1 MGLLSKLLGRN
12 RADMKDAARIYAPVM
27 TQSRLAAFYGEGR
40 FPDNYDGRIDVLTLN
55 LCLIMKRLREFGRN
69 GDILSQAI
77 FDTLRD
83 DFEIALREEG
93 LSDKGV
99 AKRIKPMIRLF
110 YDRLKSYDAV
120 IEAAQS
126 DKGVF
131 SKAIAQNLGMDIQ
144 TPFTDNVANY
154 GLSFFEHLGQLSLG
168 EIATAKFVFP
178 ALKS

>member
-1 MGLLSKLLGRN
+1 MLP
-12 RADMKDAARIYAPVM
+12 IVTYAPVM

-110 YDRLKSYDAV
+110 YDRLKSYD
-120 IEAAQS
+120 
-126 DKGVF
+126 DR
-131 SKAIAQNLGMDIQ
+131 
-144 TPFTDNVANY
+144 
-154 GLSFFEHLGQLSLG
+154 
-168 EIATAKFVFP
+168 
-178 ALKS
+178 

>member
-55 LCLIMKRLREFGRN
+55 RN

-126 DKGVF
+126 DKDVF

-144 TPFTDNVANY
+144 TPFTDNVA
-154 GLSFFEHLGQLSLG
+154 
-168 EIATAKFVFP
+168 
-178 ALKS
+178 KS